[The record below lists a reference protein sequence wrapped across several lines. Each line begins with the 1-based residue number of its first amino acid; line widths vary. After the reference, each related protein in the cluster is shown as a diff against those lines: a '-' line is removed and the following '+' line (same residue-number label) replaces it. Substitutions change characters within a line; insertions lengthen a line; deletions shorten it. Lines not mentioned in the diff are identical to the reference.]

1 MNPTGLEATL
11 QPQTEPEIN
20 LWIDKYSD
28 VYSEFDTRP
37 FTERALS
44 DDFIQE
50 VRKMTALQ
58 PTNHNICLKFNVLE
72 DQQDSSAEEAIIQS
86 LNTHFTK
93 MAKELSHERWLIM
106 KRGYSMLG
114 GGSLIILFLFFL
126 TTLPQIHELK
136 YVEGMI
142 LMAEPMGWF
151 MTWTGLDL
159 VFQNSR
165 NSKATLD
172 FNAKMA
178 KASISFCS
186 LDSQN
191 ARKHKSVIPLD
202 NNNLRVA

>member
-1 MNPTGLEATL
+1 MNPAGLEATL

-58 PTNHNICLKFNVLE
+58 PSKNIILKFNVLE
-72 DQQDSSAEEAIIQS
+72 DQQDESSEEAIIQS
-86 LNTHFTK
+86 LNRHFAK
-93 MAKELSHERWLIM
+93 MAKELREERWQIM
-106 KRGYSMLG
+106 KRGYCMLG
-114 GGSLIILFLFFL
+114 AGSLLILVLFFI
-126 TTLPQIHELK
+126 TTIPQIHELK
-136 YVEGMI
+136 YLEGMI

-151 MTWTGLDL
+151 LTWTGLDL
-159 VFQNSR
+159 VFQNTR
-165 NSKATLD
+165 NSKATLE
-172 FNAKMA
+172 FNEKMA
-178 KASISFCS
+178 KASVSFSS
-186 LDSQN
+186 LAAQG
-191 ARKHKSVIPLD
+191 RKHKSVIPLD